1 MTIRRSSSCS
11 SASSSASCRATLLPD
26 DDAMSSTG
34 RRPSLQTT
42 SSSRSIMAATGDAF
56 ARVAKAAD
64 RHPYT
69 IMAGLVALEI
79 IFDRAL
85 IARVPYTEI
94 DWLTYMQ
101 QVGLVLAGERDYS
114 AISGDTGPLV
124 YPAGHVWIYGALHGA
139 TNGGTNRILA
149 QYLFAALHC
158 LTLAVVMILYRVCQF
173 PVITFPLLC
182 LSKRLHSIYVLR
194 LFNDPFVTLFT
205 MASLLA
211 LTRNRT
217 WIASTLFSL
226 GLSVKMNAL
235 LAAPALLY
243 QLAMRHGPLA
253 FFAHVLLIVTIQIG
267 VALPFLAHAP
277 RAYLSRAFD
286 MSRVFMHKWTVNWR
300 FVPEPAFVSPAFALV
315 LVSIWFA
322 LVVGMLVWWNARHQR
337 GLPSAL
343 ARWFVR
349 GKPGAPRNVWDD
361 ARATVTLAFAVQ
373 LVGITT
379 ARSLHYQFYAWYAM
393 ALPMLVQVTDWT
405 WPTRLAILA
414 AIEYCWNVF
423 PSTNF
428 SSALLLA
435 CHLALLVGVMRGH
448 VFTAAAA
455 PARGRRRSAR
465 RRSIQATVRKATTT
479 ARDPAAAG
487 PQRRMSI
494 QKTVNVRQ
502 GSPAQ

>member
-1 MTIRRSSSCS
+1 M
-11 SASSSASCRATLLPD
+11 
-26 DDAMSSTG
+26 DAARTA
-34 RRPSLQTT
+34 LT
-42 SSSRSIMAATGDAF
+42 
-56 ARVAKAAD
+56 RVAKEAD
-64 RHPYT
+64 RHPFT
-69 IMAGLVALEI
+69 IMATLVALEV
-79 IFDRAL
+79 IFDYVL

-94 DWLTYMQ
+94 DWSTYMQ
-101 QVGLVLAGERDYS
+101 QVDLVLAGERDYS

-124 YPAGHVWIYGALHGA
+124 YPAGHVWIYRSLHAA
-139 TNGGTNRILA
+139 TNGGTNRIVA
-149 QYLFAALHC
+149 QFLFTALHC
-158 LTLAVVMILYRVCQF
+158 LTLGVVMILYRACQI
-173 PVITFPLLC
+173 PVVTFPLLC

-211 LTRNRT
+211 LTRNRA

-226 GLSVKMNAL
+226 GLSVKMSAL
-235 LAAPALLY
+235 LVAPALLY
-243 QLAMRHGPLA
+243 QLAMRHGPLG
-253 FFAHVLLIVTIQIG
+253 FFAHVLLIVTIQFG
-267 VALPFLAHAP
+267 AALPFLMHAP
-277 RAYLSRAFD
+277 HAYLSRAFD

-300 FVPEPAFVSPAFALV
+300 FVPESAFVSPSFALV
-315 LVSIWFA
+315 LVSIWLA
-322 LVVGMLVWWNARHQR
+322 LIVGMLVWWNARHQR

-349 GKPGAPRNVWDD
+349 GKPGAPRNVWDGP
-361 ARATVTLAFAVQ
+361 RATVTLAFVVQ

-393 ALPMLVQVTDWT
+393 SLPMLVQVTDWT
-405 WPTRLAILA
+405 WPTRLAMLV

-423 PSTNF
+423 PSTSF
-428 SSALLLA
+428 SSGLLLVS
-435 CHLALLVGVMRGH
+435 HLALLVGVMRGH

-455 PARGRRRSAR
+455 PVHERRHSVR
-465 RRSIQATVRKATTT
+465 RRSIQAAVYKATTT

-502 GSPAQ
+502 GSLAQ